1 MDFVTP
7 DLGTIV
13 WMVIVFGIALLI
25 LKKFAWKPILHA
37 LKERE
42 MSIAEAL
49 ASAERASREM
59 EELKA
64 GNEQIMAEARRA
76 KEAILN
82 EARGI
87 KDRILEEARGQAE
100 KEGRKM
106 IDAARLQI
114 TNEKEAAI
122 AEMKKQVVELSVLM
136 AEKIVR
142 KELDDQAAQEK
153 LVNTLLH
160 DVKLKS

>member
-1 MDFVTP
+1 
-7 DLGTIV
+7 
-13 WMVIVFGIALLI
+13 MVIVFGIALLI

-42 MSIAEAL
+42 MSITEAL
-49 ASAERASREM
+49 ASAERARREM
-59 EELKA
+59 EELKT

-76 KEAILN
+76 KETILE

-153 LVNTLLH
+153 LVNTLLN
-160 DVKLKS
+160 DVKLK